1 MTNHTSTGDYF
12 VDSNGFPAERV
23 VIDGHDVTIHY
34 RDIPE
39 SDITA
44 VNGVPCTTPLR
55 TVIDLAPQLG
65 SDDLALMVRDC
76 LDRGLFTLDHVWK
89 RIAEP
94 DMLSYPG
101 ATSLRQ
107 FLIDPDKRLH
117 TG

>member
-1 MTNHTSTGDYF
+1 
-12 VDSNGFPAERV
+12 
-23 VIDGHDVTIHY
+23 VIIHY

-39 SDITA
+39 TDTTT

-65 SDDLALMVRDC
+65 SDHLALMVRDC
-76 LDRGLFTLDHVWK
+76 LDRGLFTLEDVWR

-94 DMLSYPG
+94 DMLAYPG

-107 FLIDPDKRLH
+107 FLIDPDNRARS
-117 TG
+117 G

>member
-1 MTNHTSTGDYF
+1 MRNNNSTGDYF
-12 VDSNGFPAERV
+12 VDSNGCPAERV
-23 VIDGHDVTIHY
+23 VIDGCDVTIHY

-39 SDITA
+39 TDTTT

-65 SDDLALMVRDC
+65 RDDLTLMVRHC
-76 LDRGLFTLDHVWK
+76 LDRGLFTLEDVWK

-94 DMLSYPG
+94 DMLAYPG

-107 FLIDPDKRLH
+107 FLIDPGNRLPS
-117 TG
+117 G